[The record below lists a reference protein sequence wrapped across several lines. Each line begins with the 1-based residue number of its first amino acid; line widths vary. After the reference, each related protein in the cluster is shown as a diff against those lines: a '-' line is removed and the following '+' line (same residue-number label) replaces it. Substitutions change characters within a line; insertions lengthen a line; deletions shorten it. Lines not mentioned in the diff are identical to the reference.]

1 MSDGQNLGDVNG
13 TATRIA
19 ANITYQVE
27 KVQGQAITP
36 FFFSI
41 GEVAN
46 EYGDSLMKSAACRA
60 NGIWGR
66 INSTENPLRSLYP
79 FFNFLA
85 RTSSV
90 YNGSYY
96 SGVYT
101 DALGIGR
108 VFTISQPGTSFRLLH
123 VFPLDCSRS
132 LGALGR

>member
-1 MSDGQNLGDVNG
+1 MSDGQNIDDVDG

-19 ANITYQVE
+19 ANIMYQVE
-27 KVQGQAITP
+27 QVQGQAITP

-41 GEVAN
+41 GEFAN

-85 RTSSV
+85 RTSSI
-90 YNGSYY
+90 YNHGSYY
-96 SGVYT
+96 SDVYT
-101 DALGIGR
+101 DALGMGR
-108 VFTISQPGTSFRLLH
+108 VFTISQAGMWS
-123 VFPLDCSRS
+123 C
-132 LGALGR
+132 